1 MQVAPLDTEE
11 VTVSK
16 MAASDSYP
24 LTAVEARDRMGIA
37 VQTNTRRRLAI
48 LFCVPLAFSLL
59 FFIANQAAQRTDLG
73 LQRLESLSGSV
84 NQLLL
89 LCTNAQTGER
99 GFLLTG
105 DEKYLVPLQEAEAFL
120 PSQIDLCRT
129 YAKDRP
135 DFLPQVNHIIADA
148 RIRFA
153 QSDNTLNLARNGSFV
168 DALATVKSGAGEVT
182 MDDLRGSVSSF
193 QKQLDRVVE
202 GYLDHQQTI
211 NQLAFMFFL
220 VGTAIMVV
228 VLVWL
233 YRALITFIQEREDAQ
248 AQLQALNTE
257 LEQRI
262 DERTR
267 ELQDSNEEL
276 QQFAYVASHDLQE
289 PLRTI
294 TSFTQLLASRY
305 QGKLDEDADEFI
317 GYIVTSSR
325 RMTELI
331 NGLLALVRL
340 RKSGQTSAA
349 VPFQRLLDEAE
360 AGLQAAI
367 RESGARIER
376 SPLPSL
382 VVDKVQLT
390 QVLQNLI
397 SNAIKYRRDEPPLI
411 QIGARRDNNQWTFSV
426 ADNGQ
431 GFEKQYAERIFGI
444 FQRLHGREVE
454 GTGMGLSITR
464 RIIERHGGRIWA
476 ESAPGVGSTFYF
488 SLPTSLETSRQGQPS
503 NPAPSTGTAA
513 KMVAKMP

>member
-1 MQVAPLDTEE
+1 
-11 VTVSK
+11 
-16 MAASDSYP
+16 MAASDIYP
-24 LTAVEARDRMGIA
+24 VSAAETGHRMGAA
-37 VQTNTRRRLAI
+37 VQTSTRRRLAI

-59 FFIANQAAQRTDLG
+59 FFIANQAAQHTDLG
-73 LQRLESLSGSV
+73 LQQLESLSGSV
-84 NQLLL
+84 NALLL
-89 LCTNAQTGER
+89 LCTNAQVGER

-105 DEKYLVPLQEAEAFL
+105 DEKDLIPLREAQAFL

-129 YAKDRP
+129 YAKDRL
-135 DFLPQVNHIIADA
+135 DLAPQVSHIIQDV
-148 RIRFA
+148 RTQFTE
-153 QSDNTLNLARNGSFV
+153 SDTTLNLARSGSFV
-168 DALATVKSGAGEVT
+168 EALAVVKSGRGEVT
-182 MDDLRGSVSSF
+182 MTDLRNSVAEF
-193 QKQLDRVVE
+193 QKQLDHIRE
-202 GYLDHQQTI
+202 QYLDHQQSI
-211 NQLAFMFFL
+211 NQLAFIFFL
-220 VGTAIMVV
+220 LGTATMVV
-228 VLVWL
+228 VLAWL

-294 TSFTQLLASRY
+294 TSFTQLLANRY
-305 QGKLDEDADEFI
+305 QAKLDEDADEFI

-340 RKSGQTSAA
+340 RKAGQGSSSVA
-349 VPFQRLLDEAE
+349 FQSLLEEAE
-360 AGLQAAI
+360 ACLQAAI
-367 RESGARIER
+367 RESGARIEC

-397 SNAIKYRRDEPPLI
+397 SNAIKYKRDEPPLI
-411 QIGARRDNNQWTFSV
+411 QIGARRENNQWIFSV

-464 RIIERHGGRIWA
+464 KIIERHGGRIWA

-488 SLPTSLETSRQGQPS
+488 SLPTSLETNRQSQASTPV
-503 NPAPSTGTAA
+503 PASTTSVKTAKA
-513 KMVAKMP
+513 P

>member
-1 MQVAPLDTEE
+1 
-11 VTVSK
+11 
-16 MAASDSYP
+16 MAAGDAYRLSALEKTHS
-24 LTAVEARDRMGIA
+24 MGVA
-37 VQTNTRRRLAI
+37 VQARTRRRLAT

-73 LQRLESLSGSV
+73 LQQLESLSVSID
-84 NQLLL
+84 QLLL
-89 LCTNAQTGER
+89 LCANAQTGER

-105 DEKYLVPLQEAEAFL
+105 DEKYLVPLQEAAAFL

-129 YAKDRP
+129 YSKDRP
-135 DFLPQVNHIIADA
+135 DFAPQVNHIVQVAQE
-148 RIRFA
+148 RFA
-153 QSDNTLNLARNGSFV
+153 QSDKVLNLARNGGFV
-168 DALATVKSGAGEVT
+168 DALDAVKSGDGERT
-182 MDDLRGSVSSF
+182 MDDLRKSVSSF
-193 QKQLDRVVE
+193 QTRLDRLRE
-202 GYLDHQQTI
+202 RYLDHQQTI
-211 NQLAFMFFL
+211 NQLAFIFFL
-220 VGTAIMVV
+220 LGTAVMVV

-262 DERTR
+262 GERTR

-305 QGKLDEDADEFI
+305 KGRLDEDADEFI

-340 RKSGQTSAA
+340 RKSGQTTTA
-349 VPFQRLLDEAE
+349 VPFQSLMEEAE

-367 RESGARIER
+367 RESETRIECG
-376 SPLPSL
+376 PLPSL
-382 VVDKVQLT
+382 VVDKVQMT
-390 QVLQNLI
+390 QVLQNLL
-397 SNAIKYRRDEPPLI
+397 SNAIKYRRTEPPLI
-411 QIGARRDNNQWTFSV
+411 QIGARRENNQWTFSV

-431 GFEKQYAERIFGI
+431 GFEKQHAERIFGI

-464 RIIERHGGRIWA
+464 KIIERHGGRIWA

-488 SLPTSLETSRQGQPS
+488 SLPTSLEANRHAQPVH
-503 NPAPSTGTAA
+503 APSSAGAPVKMAA
-513 KMVAKMP
+513 KAP